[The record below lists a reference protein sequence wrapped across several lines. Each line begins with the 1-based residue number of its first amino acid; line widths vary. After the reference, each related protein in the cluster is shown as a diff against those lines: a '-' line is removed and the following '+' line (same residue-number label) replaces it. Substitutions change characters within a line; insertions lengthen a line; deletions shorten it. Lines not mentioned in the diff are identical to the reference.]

1 MAKFVRPSTLNFP
14 QIYYTFKAKDKDS
27 DEIVEYRI
35 QDLPIED
42 YERAVDM
49 LLSDFVPEENFC
61 VCRGLTSEPAAMA
74 EIREFW
80 KNELQNKISVACYR
94 NNDKSNDLV
103 GLNVLAVE
111 SKNHEASS
119 DEVCMCTSYV
129 FYIKIIF
136 NSNSLKV
143 KKSKM
148 FLMLCIS

>member
-49 LLSDFVPEENFC
+49 LLYDFVPEENFC

-111 SKNHEASS
+111 SKNNEASS
-119 DEVCMCTSYV
+119 DEVC
-129 FYIKIIF
+129 
-136 NSNSLKV
+136 
-143 KKSKM
+143 
-148 FLMLCIS
+148 